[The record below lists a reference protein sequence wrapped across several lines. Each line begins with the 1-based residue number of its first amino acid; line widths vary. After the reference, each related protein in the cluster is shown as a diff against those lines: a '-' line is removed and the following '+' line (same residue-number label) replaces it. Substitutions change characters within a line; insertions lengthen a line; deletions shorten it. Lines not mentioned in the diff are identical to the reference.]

1 MSKLCIIR
9 GFPHRTHDKGS
20 FVNAHEDY
28 LSGDK
33 VVLDGYY
40 PSFTFNGRNILYFFS
55 ARPRLEKLKRLLP
68 QFLYDRCVERHRSS
82 PARIHDSL
90 KAFFET
96 HHVDV
101 VLAEFGNVG
110 ADICEHT
117 QKLGIPLIV
126 HFHGHDAHRSSVVSE
141 YHEKYL
147 RMFKSAFQI
156 ITVSRFMTDALIAM
170 GADPAKITLNPY
182 GPQEIFFDN
191 NSTFDETIVG
201 IGRFTDIKAPH
212 LTLLAFQKVLKSCPN
227 AKLVMGGH
235 GELLEACQ
243 TLALALGI
251 TESVTLTG
259 ALKHEEVMPLVS
271 KARCFVQHS
280 VVPSYGDAE
289 GTPVAILEAQAA
301 GLPVVATRHA
311 GIVDAVVDGS
321 TGFLVEERDIDGMAG
336 RLIKLLQDKELAQ
349 RMGQN
354 ARQHIQKNFSI
365 RRHLDCIDG
374 LVSKAREKSPVGSR
388 Q

>member
-1 MSKLCIIR
+1 MTGSLCIIR
-9 GFPHRTHDKGS
+9 GFPHRTQEKGS

-28 LSGDK
+28 LFGDK

-96 HHVDV
+96 YHVDV

-117 QKLGIPLIV
+117 QKLSIPLIV

-141 YHEKYL
+141 YREKYQ
-147 RMFKSAFQI
+147 RMFRSAFQI

-191 NSTFDETIVG
+191 NSTFSETIVG
-201 IGRFTDIKAPH
+201 VGRFTDIKAPH

-251 TESVTLTG
+251 AESVMLTG
-259 ALKHEEVMPLVS
+259 ALKHEEVMPLFS
-271 KARCFVQHS
+271 RARCFVQHS

-321 TGFLVEERDIDGMAG
+321 TGFLVEERDIDGMAD
-336 RLIKLLQDKELAQ
+336 RLVRLLQDKELAQ

-365 RRHLDCIDG
+365 RRHLDGIDN
-374 LVSKAREKSPVGSR
+374 VVARARGSR
-388 Q
+388 